1 MDDGKAKIIKYGI
14 LAISVLAL
22 LLAIGT
28 FLIAYFLLSL
38 GIGLSLLITI
48 VSFVVIGALLTNWIF

>member
-14 LAISVLAL
+14 LAISVFAL

-28 FLIAYFLLSL
+28 FLIAHFLLSL